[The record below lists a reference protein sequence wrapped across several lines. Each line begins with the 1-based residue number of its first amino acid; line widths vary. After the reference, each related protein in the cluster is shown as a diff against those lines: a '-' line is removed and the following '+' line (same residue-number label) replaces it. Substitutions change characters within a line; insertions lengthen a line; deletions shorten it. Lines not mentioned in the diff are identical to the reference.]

1 MTRLV
6 AMLTGINSKNIA
18 RAAEAVEQPG
28 NSSSSSPYT
37 ATTTE
42 QGRDSGKSSCISL
55 DPQYSKLS
63 FDGKKAVL
71 TGQR

>member
-28 NSSSSSPYT
+28 NSSSSPYT